1 MLSPIEKLQFS
12 RAVYKL
18 VLLRIVMLQRL
29 WTISCYGFFFSEK
42 LFLLRVPPQAE
53 LSAVQCERRAH
64 SSVIFR
70 GIWAA
75 AGFEREST
83 KKGCNR
89 NPKAH
94 KTASTVFV
102 VFFFISPCFTILDT
116 EYPLWLF
123 LDWILFLTAL
133 ILSSVAKICCPT
145 SRSIFCSCA
154 VFSPSLLFMSTKG
167 YVFNSHSTNYVSWS
181 VFLKPTTIL
190 KDSPA
195 SGQTHVDASVFGAF
209 EILALFR
216 LLWAISWYLGEE
228 PPPPNPFVLP
238 LHIWHVPCC
247 FRSPRY

>member
-1 MLSPIEKLQFS
+1 MLWI
-12 RAVYKL
+12 
-18 VLLRIVMLQRL
+18 
-29 WTISCYGFFFSEK
+29 FFSEK

-75 AGFEREST
+75 AGFERESI

-123 LDWILFLTAL
+123 LDWILF
-133 ILSSVAKICCPT
+133 
-145 SRSIFCSCA
+145 
-154 VFSPSLLFMSTKG
+154 
-167 YVFNSHSTNYVSWS
+167 W
-181 VFLKPTTIL
+181 
-190 KDSPA
+190 
-195 SGQTHVDASVFGAF
+195 
-209 EILALFR
+209 
-216 LLWAISWYLGEE
+216 LLWYCPQLQKYVAPLVEAY
-228 PPPPNPFVLP
+228 FVPVQFSLP
-238 LHIWHVPCC
+238 PCC
-247 FRSPRY
+247 SWAQRDTFLTLTVLIMSPDQSF